1 MKIAAI
7 IGVLCASGCVAGRAA
22 AQYPDKPIRMIVI
35 SSASGSTDMVARSVA
50 RWLGEGLG
58 QTVVIDNRPG
68 GGGVIASDMT
78 AKARADGYTILMSN
92 TSHTVQPSL
101 HAKLP
106 YDPHKDFAA
115 VSLVALTHS
124 VLLVH
129 ASVPAKTVKELIDLA
144 KAQPGK
150 LNYASG
156 TNGSSAHIGSELLK
170 LMAGV
175 DIVRV
180 PYKGTAE
187 NLNAL
192 LSGEVQMSFVTL
204 PAALPHIN
212 AGRVRV
218 LGIGGPRRVAR
229 LPAVPTLAETLPGFD
244 IGTWHGVLA
253 PAQTPGAAVN
263 RLSAEIAKMARNPEA
278 REQAAAQGLELV
290 GSTPREL
297 DIYIRAQIA
306 KFAKVVKATGMR
318 VD

>member
-1 MKIAAI
+1 MRIAVILSVCGAW
-7 IGVLCASGCVAGRAA
+7 CVASHAA
-22 AQYPDKPIRMIVI
+22 AQYPEKPIRMIVV

-50 RWLGEGLG
+50 RALGDGLG

-68 GGGVIASDMT
+68 GGGLIAAEMT
-78 AKARADGYTILMSN
+78 AKARPDGYTLLMTN
-92 TSHTVQPSL
+92 TSHAVQPSL

-106 YDPHKDFAA
+106 FDPLKDFAA

-124 VLLVH
+124 LLLTH
-129 ASVPAKTVKELIDLA
+129 ASVPVKNVKELIDLA

-156 TNGSSAHIGSELLK
+156 TNGSSAHLGAELLK

-204 PAALPHIN
+204 PAIMPHIS
-212 AGRVRV
+212 GSRVR
-218 LGIGGPRRVAR
+218 
-229 LPAVPTLAETLPGFD
+229 
-244 IGTWHGVLA
+244 VLA
-253 PAQTPGAAVN
+253 PAQTPPALLL
-263 RLSAEIAKMARNPEA
+263 RLSAEIAKMPKHSEYRD
-278 REQAAAQGLELV
+278 QAAAQGLELV
-290 GSTPREL
+290 GSTPQEL
-297 DIYIRAQIA
+297 DAYIRTQMAR
-306 KFAKVVKATGMR
+306 FAKIVKATGLR
-318 VD
+318 AD

>member
-1 MKIAAI
+1 MRNAV
-7 IGVLCASGCVAGRAA
+7 VLAVLSVMCGMHHAA
-22 AQYPDKPIRMIVI
+22 AQYPDKPIRMIVV

-50 RWLGEGLG
+50 RALGDSLG

-68 GGGVIASDMT
+68 GGGIIAAEMT
-78 AKARADGYTILMSN
+78 AKARPDGYTLLMTN
-92 TSHTVQPSL
+92 TSHAVQPSL

-106 YDPHKDFAA
+106 FDPNKDFAA

-124 VLLVH
+124 LLMTH
-129 ASVPAKTVKELIDLA
+129 ASIPVKTVKELIDLA

-156 TNGSSAHIGSELLK
+156 TNGSSAHLGTELLK

-175 DIVRV
+175 NIVRV

-204 PAALPHIN
+204 PAILPHISGN
-212 AGRVRV
+212 RVRV
-218 LGIGGPRRVAR
+218 LAIGGPRRIAR
-229 LPAVPTLAETLPGFD
+229 LPAVPTLAETLPGYD

-253 PAQTPGAAVN
+253 PAQTPQALLQ
-263 RLSAEIAKMARNPEA
+263 RLSTEIAKMPKNPEY
-278 REQAAAQGLELV
+278 RDQAAAQGLELV
-290 GSTPREL
+290 GSTPQEL
-297 DIYIRAQIA
+297 DAYIRTQMARFSKI
-306 KFAKVVKATGMR
+306 VKATGLR
-318 VD
+318 AD

>member
-1 MKIAAI
+1 MRTAAI
-7 IGVLCASGCVAGRAA
+7 LSVCGAWCVANHAA
-22 AQYPDKPIRMIVI
+22 AQYPEKPIRMIVV

-50 RWLGEGLG
+50 RALGDGLG

-68 GGGVIASDMT
+68 GGGLIAAEMT
-78 AKARADGYTILMSN
+78 AKARPDGYTLLMTN
-92 TSHTVQPSL
+92 TSHAVQPSL

-106 YDPHKDFAA
+106 FDPHKDFAA

-124 VLLVH
+124 LLMVH
-129 ASVPAKTVKELIDLA
+129 GSVPVKNVKELIDLA

-156 TNGSSAHIGSELLK
+156 TNGSSAHLGAELLK

-192 LSGEVQMSFVTL
+192 LSGEVQVSFVTL
-204 PAALPHIN
+204 PAILPHISGN
-212 AGRVRV
+212 RVRV
-218 LGIGGPRRVAR
+218 LAIGGPRRIAR
-229 LPAVPTLAETLPGFD
+229 LPAVPTLAETLPGYD

-253 PAQTPGAAVN
+253 PAQTPPALLL
-263 RLSAEIAKMARNPEA
+263 RLSAEIAKMPKHAEYRD
-278 REQAAAQGLELV
+278 QAAAQGLELV
-290 GSTPREL
+290 GSTPQEL
-297 DIYIRAQIA
+297 DAYVRTQMAR
-306 KFAKVVKATGMR
+306 FAKIVKATGLR
-318 VD
+318 AD

>member
-1 MKIAAI
+1 MRIAVILSVCGAW
-7 IGVLCASGCVAGRAA
+7 CVTNHAA
-22 AQYPDKPIRMIVI
+22 AQYPEKPIRMIVV

-50 RWLGEGLG
+50 RALGDGLG

-68 GGGVIASDMT
+68 GGGLIAAEMT
-78 AKARADGYTILMSN
+78 AKARPDGYTLLMTN
-92 TSHTVQPSL
+92 TSHAVQPSL

-106 YDPHKDFAA
+106 FDPHKDFAA

-124 VLLVH
+124 LLLTH
-129 ASVPAKTVKELIDLA
+129 ASVPAKNVKELIDLA

-156 TNGSSAHIGSELLK
+156 TNGSSAHLGAELLK

-204 PAALPHIN
+204 PAIMPHIS
-212 AGRVRV
+212 GSRVRV
-218 LGIGGPRRVAR
+218 LAIGGPRRIAR
-229 LPAVPTLAETLPGFD
+229 LPAVPTLAETLPGYD

-253 PAQTPGAAVN
+253 PAQTPPALLL
-263 RLSAEIAKMARNPEA
+263 RLSAEIAKMPKHSEYRD
-278 REQAAAQGLELV
+278 QAAAQGLELV
-290 GSTPREL
+290 GSTPQEL
-297 DIYIRAQIA
+297 DAYIRTQMAR
-306 KFAKVVKATGMR
+306 FAKIVKATGLR
-318 VD
+318 AD

>member
-1 MKIAAI
+1 
-7 IGVLCASGCVAGRAA
+7 
-22 AQYPDKPIRMIVI
+22 MIVI

-68 GGGVIASDMT
+68 GGGIIASDLT
-78 AKARADGYTILMSN
+78 AKARPDGYTILMSN

-101 HAKLP
+101 HARLP
-106 YDPHKDFAA
+106 YDPYKDFAA

-124 VLLVH
+124 LLLTH
-129 ASVPAKTVKELIDLA
+129 GSVPVKSVKELIDLA
-144 KAQPGK
+144 RAQPGK

-192 LSGEVQMSFVTL
+192 LSGEVQMSFVTM
-204 PAALPHIN
+204 PAALPQIN

-218 LGIGGPRRVAR
+218 LAVAGPRRVAR
-229 LPAVPTLAETLPGFD
+229 LPNVPTLAETLPGYD

-253 PAQTPGAAVN
+253 PSQTPQVVVG
-263 RLSAEIAKMARNPEA
+263 RLSAEVARMAKNPEA

-290 GSTPREL
+290 GSTPQEL
-297 DIYIRAQIA
+297 EAYIRGQIA

>member
-1 MKIAAI
+1 MRIAVILSVCGAW
-7 IGVLCASGCVAGRAA
+7 CVTSHAA
-22 AQYPDKPIRMIVI
+22 AQYPEKPIRMIVV

-50 RWLGEGLG
+50 RALGDGLG

-68 GGGVIASDMT
+68 GGGLIAAEMT
-78 AKARADGYTILMSN
+78 AKARPDGYTLLMTN
-92 TSHTVQPSL
+92 TSHAVQPSL

-106 YDPHKDFAA
+106 FDPLKDFAA

-124 VLLVH
+124 LLLTH
-129 ASVPAKTVKELIDLA
+129 ASVPAKNVKELIDLA

-156 TNGSSAHIGSELLK
+156 TNGSSAHLGAELLK

-204 PAALPHIN
+204 PAIMPHIS
-212 AGRVRV
+212 GSRVRV
-218 LGIGGPRRVAR
+218 LAIGGPRRIAR
-229 LPAVPTLAETLPGFD
+229 LPAVPTLAETLPGYD

-253 PAQTPGAAVN
+253 PAQTPPALLL
-263 RLSAEIAKMARNPEA
+263 RLSAEIAKMPKHSEYRD
-278 REQAAAQGLELV
+278 QAAVQGLELV
-290 GSTPREL
+290 GSTPQEL
-297 DIYIRAQIA
+297 DAYIRTQMAR
-306 KFAKVVKATGMR
+306 FAKIVKATGLR
-318 VD
+318 AD